1 MTVVQRT
8 PNLGLGIRLTP
19 LAPEPEPDL
28 PPPCPP
34 ARVLNPAGEVVAELG
49 CGEEY
54 QYECPPGG
62 ECGGCDVSGV
72 LWAGRYAL
80 YQYEGDGGYGGWD
93 EVLPPF
99 AGAQY
104 FPGDARHIRGE
115 LPATYPPTSSVF
127 FGVPEGPDISGV
139 RWEWAW
145 DEPVL
150 HDEQIEQVGPLLRV
164 ELNPSAIADG
174 GAEYVN
180 ILRATAWCDTTQV
193 GELSLRVSTMMH

>member
-1 MTVVQRT
+1 MSTPPPKVVQGT
-8 PNLGLGIRLTP
+8 PDIGIRIKMRK
-19 LAPEPEPDL
+19 LAPDPDP

-34 ARVLNPAGEVVAELG
+34 ARVLDPAGDVVAELG

-62 ECGGCDVSGV
+62 GCGGCDVSGV

-80 YQYEGDGGYGGWD
+80 YQYEGWD
-93 EVLPPF
+93 VVRPPF

-104 FPGDARHIRGE
+104 FPWDARHISGE
-115 LPATYPPTSSVF
+115 LPAPYPLTSSVF

-139 RWEWAW
+139 RWEWVW

-164 ELNPSAIADG
+164 ELKPSAIADG

-193 GELSLRVSTMMH
+193 GELSLMVATSMH

>member
-19 LAPEPEPDL
+19 LAPEPAPAA
-28 PPPCPP
+28 PCPP
-34 ARVLNPAGEVVAELG
+34 ARVLDPAGEVVAELG

-72 LWAGRYAL
+72 VWAGRYAL
-80 YQYEGDGGYGGWD
+80 YQYEGGDEGGWD
-93 EVLPPF
+93 EVRPPS

-104 FPGDARHIRGE
+104 FPGDARHIRVE
-115 LPATYPPTSSVF
+115 LPAPYPPTSSVF
-127 FGVPEGPDISGV
+127 FGVPEGPDVSGV

-164 ELNPSAIADG
+164 ELKPSAIADR
-174 GAEYVN
+174 EYVN

-193 GELSLRVSTMMH
+193 GELSLRVATMML